1 MRNSRRMQIGVL
13 VLVFIPMVVLMSVL
27 GKTVYAQSGGFLNL
41 DGFSDKAEATTT
53 IFPDSSTLTSFT
65 VEAWIYPTRRATM
78 YIARDEVYVL
88 SVNYHPEGANDGM
101 GIGFSVF
108 ADESGGSKGSV
119 EFRDVTL
126 NKWNHVVGIFDAEA
140 SPNPKITLI
149 INGRVS
155 TSPLEFTGDG
165 FFSGIGNYFVVGG
178 KIGHTGDSSVD
189 FQGYIDEVRV
199 SDNVRYSTDFN
210 PDNYHSFPCDGH
222 TKALFRFDELDGS
235 LSAAS
240 DCGLGYILTA
250 VDDAH
255 ITNPPAPAT
264 TTGSATTVTC
274 CSATLNGT
282 VNPNGQSTEYYFEYG
297 TTTSYG
303 SSTPIESAGSGS
315 DGVSV
320 KAAIKGLVPSTT
332 HHYRLVATNMAG
344 TIYGSD
350 QSFVTEKAKSM
361 PWIPLLLLD
370 D

>member
-13 VLVFIPMVVLMSVL
+13 VLVFIPMLVLMSVFS
-27 GKTVYAQSGGFLNL
+27 KTVYAQSGGFLKL
-41 DGFSDKAEATTT
+41 DGFGDKAEATTT
-53 IFPDSSTLTSFT
+53 IFPASSTLTSFT
-65 VEAWIYPTRRATM
+65 VEAWIYPTRRATK

-88 SVNYHPEGANDGM
+88 SVNYHSEASNDGM

-108 ADESGGSKGSV
+108 ADESGNLKGTV
-119 EFRDVTL
+119 EYRDVTL
-126 NKWNHVVGIFDAEA
+126 NQWNHVVGIFDAEA

-149 INGRVS
+149 INGKVS
-155 TSPLEFTGDG
+155 ASPLEFTADG

-178 KIGHTGDSSVD
+178 DIGQWGSSDD

-199 SDNVRYSTDFN
+199 SNNVRYSNDFN
-210 PDNYHSFPCDGH
+210 PDNYPYFPCDGH
-222 TKALFRFDELDGS
+222 TKALFHFNEPDGS
-235 LSAAS
+235 LSATS
-240 DCGLGYILTA
+240 DCGIGYILTA
-250 VDDAH
+250 VDGAH
-255 ITNPPAPAT
+255 ITNPPAPAI
-264 TTGSATTVTC
+264 TTGSTTTVTC

-320 KAAIKGLVPSTT
+320 KAVIKGLFPSATY
-332 HHYRLVATNMAG
+332 HYRLVATYMAG

-370 D
+370 E